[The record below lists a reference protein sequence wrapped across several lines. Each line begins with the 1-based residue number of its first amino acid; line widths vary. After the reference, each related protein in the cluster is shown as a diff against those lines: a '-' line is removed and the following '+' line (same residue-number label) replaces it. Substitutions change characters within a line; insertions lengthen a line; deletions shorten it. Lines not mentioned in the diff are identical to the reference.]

1 MVARGIGMFDPN
13 REDFNARVLR
23 LRRDHAMGR
32 AFVAGGALGRSDFR
46 RGRVR
51 KRPALRAGLFLLAF
65 AFGLKGALHQHL
77 GAEGYAARVAELQDG
92 SVIATAQFA
101 LMQADPVT
109 LLVAS
114 AIGQVKAAL

>member
-1 MVARGIGMFDPN
+1 MFDPN

-46 RGRVR
+46 RDRIR
-51 KRPALRAGLFLLAF
+51 KRPALRVGLFLLAF
-65 AFGLKGALHQHL
+65 AFGLKGALHHHL
-77 GAEGYAARVAELQDG
+77 GAEAYAERVAGLNDG
-92 SVIATAQFA
+92 TAIAAAQTV

-109 LLVAS
+109 ILVAK
-114 AIGQVKAAL
+114 AIRQAKAAL